1 VKVTEFALK
10 SASAPGALALKAQA
24 SQAPS
29 KSTSSLASAL
39 AEPRL
44 AAAPDASGSGGSVG
58 AASGG
63 SSSGS
68 VGLGAGASSVSA
80 GSAAGSAEA
89 GAHRYRYLVWV
100 PLTRGFQEMEQRF
113 QQYPDALAW
122 NTLDQL
128 ILSEGQDPQALRQ
141 RNTKHKRLLFAVLPP
156 PLDALPDWG
165 ARWLEVLRGRL
176 VVVAPKAVLQR
187 LLLFVLCGLCFLF
200 SFLFCVC
207 VCV

>member
-165 ARWLEVLRGRL
+165 ARWLEVLRW
-176 VVVAPKAVLQR
+176 R
-187 LLLFVLCGLCFLF
+187 LLRSPFRKPFCNVCSF
-200 SFLFCVC
+200 SFCVVCAFCSVVC
-207 VCV
+207 FV